1 VSLTIAVASSGEAVS
16 IGTLVD
22 KLILSTQTWLMYVS
36 SYATD
41 RSGLSVGHPAGAL
54 AYVVGGF

>member
-1 VSLTIAVASSGEAVS
+1 MS

-22 KLILSTQTWLMYVS
+22 KLILSTQSWLNVS

-41 RSGLSVGHPAGAL
+41 WPGLSVGHPMGAL
-54 AYVVGGF
+54 AYFCHWVLIHGWLML